1 MLVEGIRRL
10 TLDAC
15 HLGMRCVGVAK
26 SETGVTLR
34 FHTGEIAQAALTIGA
49 DGVHSI
55 VRESLFAVA

>member
-10 TLDAC
+10 KLDAL
-15 HLGMRCVGVAK
+15 HLGMRCVVAQ

-34 FHTGEIAQAALTIGA
+34 FHTGEIAQAALAIGA

-55 VRESLFAVA
+55 VRESLFGVA